1 MNLSRGL
8 VVAKDRSLAIRELPS
23 DPRGHLII
31 VCNVR
36 RNDGSVPSVCKGTS
50 ELVVPPMRVPGG

>member
-1 MNLSRGL
+1 
-8 VVAKDRSLAIRELPS
+8 VAKDRSLTIRELPS

-50 ELVVPPMRVPGG
+50 ELVVPPVRVPGG